1 MSYHFSPPSGWINDP
16 NGLIYFDAEWHLFY
30 QHIPVGE
37 TRQHWGHAVS
47 RDLLHW
53 EHLPIAL
60 YPDQLGSIWSGSVA
74 ADEQDTSGFFEG
86 RRGLVAAFTHQIETA
101 QRQSLAFSRDRGRT
115 WTKFPG
121 NPVLTSASPDFRD
134 PKVFW
139 HTPTGRWVMVV
150 TAGKRVQFYHS
161 TDLKNWNYSSSF
173 GEGWI
178 PDDWVWECPD
188 LFTLPVNGDGGSQ
201 QWVLNA
207 SFAIPD
213 RYEDLSKASKMRY
226 FIGQFDGQEFHANP
240 GDNQP
245 GGHPTSF
252 GADDYAGITFADA
265 PEDERIFLGWM
276 SNWMYAWPAHHHGK
290 RGYMTLPRRLALRH
304 TRRGLRLFQQP
315 VHPFKT
321 ARSIWKDVPLGDEPL
336 SWPGQTGEAF
346 ALDAE
351 FEADSAGEFGFR
363 LRKGNAQQT
372 TIGYD
377 AVRQTVFVDR
387 TQSGDASFHP
397 QFAARHEAPLA
408 LPAGRLRLQVF
419 ADTCSVEVYANEG
432 EVVLN
437 DLIYPDPRSQGLEV
451 YAQRGA
457 SRLISASL
465 SQA

>member
-1 MSYHFSPPSGWINDP
+1 
-16 NGLIYFDAEWHLFY
+16 
-30 QHIPVGE
+30 
-37 TRQHWGHAVS
+37 
-47 RDLLHW
+47 
-53 EHLPIAL
+53 
-60 YPDQLGSIWSGSVA
+60 
-74 ADEQDTSGFFEG
+74 
-86 RRGLVAAFTHQIETA
+86 
-101 QRQSLAFSRDRGRT
+101 
-115 WTKFPG
+115 
-121 NPVLTSASPDFRD
+121 
-134 PKVFW
+134 
-139 HTPTGRWVMVV
+139 V

-161 TDLKNWNYSSSF
+161 TDLKNWIYSSSF

-213 RYEDLSKASKMRY
+213 HYEDLSKASKMRY
-226 FIGQFDGQEFHANP
+226 FIGQFDGQEFHANL
-240 GDNQP
+240 GDNQS

-252 GADDYAGITFADA
+252 GADDYAGITFADT

-276 SNWMYAWPAHHHGK
+276 SNWMYAWPAYHHGK

-304 TRRGLRLFQQP
+304 TPRGLRLFQQP

-321 ARSIWKDVPLGDEPL
+321 ARSIWKDIPLGDEPL
-336 SWPGQTGEAF
+336 SWTGQTGEAF

-351 FEADSAGEFGFR
+351 FEVGSAGEFGFR
-363 LRKGNAQQT
+363 LRKGDTQQT

-377 AVRQTVFVDR
+377 ASRQTVFVDR
-387 TQSGDASFHP
+387 THSGDASFHP
-397 QFAARHEAPLA
+397 QFASRHEAPLA

-419 ADTCSVEVYANEG
+419 ADTCSVEVYANDG

-437 DLIYPDPRSQGLEV
+437 DLIYPAPHSQGLEA